1 MSFKD
6 DLSAELREKLTLIE
20 NGTERRVTKQR
31 AFAKTLIAA
40 AIKKDIRAVNALL
53 ACMKFFGVGSE
64 EILAEPTDIA
74 DLELLETYL
83 DQQRKKRTH
92 ETKRRASKN

>member
-53 ACMKFFGVGSE
+53 ACMKLFGVGSAAKFWPNPP
-64 EILAEPTDIA
+64 ISPTSNFWR
-74 DLELLETYL
+74 LT
-83 DQQRKKRTH
+83 
-92 ETKRRASKN
+92 